1 MLHDISVC
9 RLTTNRRVVSYC
21 EIFFP
26 KSYCFDYIHSICNS
40 YCRMDWC
47 HFSHA
52 GCFIS
57 SRSTRWL
64 SFRKFNLLCRPPR
77 LYWFRP
83 WHKRYYIS
91 CEQLC
96 SLTFFIPVPSPRA
109 LTGALFG
116 ALSLIIL
123 SLSFLMQA
131 FTAEFLIGMVENP
144 ETASLAVFLYKGIFY
159 KRL

>member
-96 SLTFFIPVPSPRA
+96 SLTFFIPVPSPPCLNR
-109 LTGALFG
+109 G
-116 ALSLIIL
+116 IIWSAQL
-123 SLSFLMQA
+123 DYPQ
-131 FTAEFLIGMVENP
+131 P
-144 ETASLAVFLYKGIFY
+144 VFFNAGFY
-159 KRL
+159 SGVFNWHGGKS